1 MTRHLYSDTHQG
13 ITWAAGIRTDGPNPL
28 VEFRKTAGF
37 NHTGQTIYAWRVRG
51 EWQPRRPTV
60 PDHVLRAVEAALDA
74 RTEVA

>member
-1 MTRHLYSDTHQG
+1 MTRHLYADTHQG

-28 VEFRKTAGF
+28 VEFRKTAGTVKAF
-37 NHTGQTIYAWRVRG
+37 TVYAWRVRG

-74 RTEVA
+74 RSEVA